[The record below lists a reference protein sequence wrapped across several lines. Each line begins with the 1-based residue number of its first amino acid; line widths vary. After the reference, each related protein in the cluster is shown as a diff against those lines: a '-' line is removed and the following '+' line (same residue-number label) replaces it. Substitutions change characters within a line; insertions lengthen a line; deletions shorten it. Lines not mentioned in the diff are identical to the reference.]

1 MNRTCPRRYIDW
13 RYKVQFLHLLAE
25 LHDPADKMQLCLSA
39 VGHWVQWIRYVPKNI
54 KTVEFFF
61 EAAKENCMVLEYMP
75 ENLKT
80 EQFCVEAV
88 KQNDD
93 VLFHVPE
100 KFFEICREASKT
112 VEKPA
117 ETTLCEKT
125 VKNGGLAL
133 EYVPG
138 KFKTYEVCLEA
149 VKKSG
154 WALQYVPEKFKT
166 VELCFEAVK
175 ETFWALKYVPENLKK
190 GVATSLAQKGEQ
202 K

>member
-1 MNRTCPRRYIDW
+1 MTYFE
-13 RYKVQFLHLLAE
+13 QQLAE
-25 LHDPADKMQLCLSA
+25 AKDDAEKMQICLEA
-39 VGHWVQWIRYVPKNI
+39 VKNSP
-54 KTVEFFF
+54 TPHSVLDSSP
-61 EAAKENCMVLEYMP
+61 LEYMP